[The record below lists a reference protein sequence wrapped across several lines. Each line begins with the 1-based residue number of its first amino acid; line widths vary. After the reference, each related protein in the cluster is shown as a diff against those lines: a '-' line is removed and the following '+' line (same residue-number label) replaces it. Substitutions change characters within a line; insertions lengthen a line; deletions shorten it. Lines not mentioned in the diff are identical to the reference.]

1 MRVIGAP
8 GQVQASSG
16 IVELHPSP
24 PADRIRAVMERGESD
39 SALRDSSR
47 RRILI
52 ALLPM
57 KRHFQPQPPP
67 GPPGGGS
74 VVEVGLYLQPVES
87 IVNPLGR
94 NLLISSLAAFLLL
107 TSIIVSLL
115 RMPGYVRGRSEENQV
130 HLARSVQRRLLPKTA
145 AGGIEFAGEC
155 LPADEVGG
163 DFFDV
168 FRTNAG
174 ETVLVLAAISG

>member
-1 MRVIGAP
+1 MNHNEFPWFKTAMAVAAGVAALLLVDNVFMYRYVTDRFVRYEGLQQAVAEVHSLESQLRREHVDTLDNLQRVLTARLQDRNEEIAWMRVIAAS

-16 IVELHPSP
+16 IVEPHPSP

-67 GPPGGGS
+67 GPPGG
-74 VVEVGLYLQPVES
+74 
-87 IVNPLGR
+87 
-94 NLLISSLAAFLLL
+94 
-107 TSIIVSLL
+107 
-115 RMPGYVRGRSEENQV
+115 
-130 HLARSVQRRLLPKTA
+130 
-145 AGGIEFAGEC
+145 
-155 LPADEVGG
+155 
-163 DFFDV
+163 
-168 FRTNAG
+168 
-174 ETVLVLAAISG
+174 